1 MPGSMREIDPR
12 INPLSNWNRLGG
24 DQRMSGEGERGEP
37 DKNYRFKDIFFPYA
51 GGVRDLGL
59 ETLKKEHDNVIT
71 DGNPTYPGIRS
82 KVDSGLV
89 QYIRTELETG
99 LELEIDMFHAYYH
112 LVPGIHK
119 CGLYH
124 TDADQLSGLIYLNPK
139 NPCPEESGTLIGR
152 RLVNAKI
159 GQRYKDASATSD
171 KRIIESFN
179 VLKTEWNA
187 QHFETIHRIHNYYNR
202 LVVYEGK
209 VPHAP
214 GTYFGKDFDDS
225 RLALTFFFNTK

>member
-1 MPGSMREIDPR
+1 MPGSMNNPIDTYLR
-12 INPLSNWNRLGG
+12 QGG
-24 DQRMSGEGERGEP
+24 NQQITPGVRGEP

-51 GGVRDLGL
+51 GGVRDLAL
-59 ETLKKEHDNVIT
+59 ATLKKEHDNVIT
-71 DGNPTYPGIRS
+71 DGNSTYPGIRS
-82 KVDSGLV
+82 EVDSGLQ
-89 QYIRTELETG
+89 QYIRTELEKG
-99 LELEIDMFHAYYH
+99 LDLEIDRFDAYYH
-112 LVPGIHK
+112 LVPGIHN

-124 TDADQLSGLIYLNPK
+124 VDDAQLAGLVYLNPE
-139 NPCPEESGTLIGR
+139 NPCPEESGTYIGK
-152 RLVNAKI
+152 RLLEGKVGKPFN
-159 GQRYKDASATSD
+159 DASATSN

-187 QHFETIHRIHNYYNR
+187 SHFETINRIQNYYNR

-225 RLALTFFFNTK
+225 RLTLTFFFKTK